1 MAIESLKLSG
11 LLKGT
16 CDFILSTA
24 KDKKWQ
30 VLRNSVK
37 NPAVFP
43 YFKIWNKR
51 QCRKRK
57 TPTKKNPR
65 RFLLQGEGE
74 TKYVCAVDWSSR
86 DKRSN
91 LIHREISASEG
102 QKPKVVCCF
111 CWHKRQWQKL
121 KCWVLYNGIQICW
134 FTSHS
139 LNVYLCPVFLVNSPH
154 AKCKLISNLSKAS
167 SNIFFITRA
176 FSKM

>member
-1 MAIESLKLSG
+1 MPE
-11 LLKGT
+11 
-16 CDFILSTA
+16 
-24 KDKKWQ
+24 KKNANQ
-30 VLRNSVK
+30 K
-37 NPAVFP
+37 NP
-43 YFKIWNKR
+43 W
-51 QCRKRK
+51 
-57 TPTKKNPR
+57 

-139 LNVYLCPVFLVNSPH
+139 LNVYLCPRFFLLTHHMPSASWFQICRKHRQTYSSSQGHFPRCS
-154 AKCKLISNLSKAS
+154 AFFWCFWLISNHFQFRSWRFYLLWWS
-167 SNIFFITRA
+167 FLLR
-176 FSKM
+176 